1 MKGIEQA
8 NEIIGKIIE
17 GYRIIKFLGSGKFS
31 VVYEA
36 ERQVD
41 SKLVALKIIKI
52 YDIKDKN
59 LVEKCLQEVNL
70 LKRVNHPNII
80 KYLDSFI
87 YQNELY
93 IAVEWADKGDVKRL
107 IKKYKQEGDEIDE
120 RKVIEYTR
128 EIAAGLNHM
137 HEQRVIHRDLKPAN
151 ILITSDGIFK
161 LGDLG
166 LGRIMNTE
174 TIKTFSKVG
183 TPLYMAPEVI
193 NNSNGYDFKCD
204 NWSLGCV
211 IYELITLRS
220 PFQTSE
226 KLSLIELFKKINSGL
241 YPKIDNNKYKVAA
254 KISEAL
260 LKVNPEERMELP
272 QVLKICDEYISQQEE
287 KPRIDPFIIM
297 DDLIEK
303 LRLLNYEINFC
314 QKHNHEIINKYYF
327 ACNIYGF
334 NFDNKENST
343 KETYPLQFAYFFDL
357 CNWLMALI
365 KQNANI
371 NILQEIDIKFKKYDK
386 KKPQDVQIQE
396 LLNDLK
402 NLQIKVLFNSRF
414 KFGYGDG
421 VCLVLTQL
429 CDKYL
434 IKQNFI
440 FKKPK
445 FQDIQ
450 EIEKIKEYPDD
461 IPLEENIGT
470 NIGFKSN
477 TNYNFSGFKSIGGGS
492 KSKFYSGQK
501 FKHFASIGPINDEN
515 STNYSAQGEEDNI
528 NKNQNLNSEQAILY
542 SNIPEE
548 DWQKEFNKVSNMLEI
563 AEVSDEYM
571 ASFSESSSNNKD
583 SNKNEGNYPTVKYI
597 KNMNKLFDNKLLEE
611 ADIIENYSKNIEK
624 ELNYIS
630 NKENKISINNSGL
643 KDELNKLKITKQANI
658 HYQEEFDTISK
669 DIKKMQKEKNK
680 IEYELD
686 TIQKEEKKL
695 LNVDNKNNLQKLKKA
710 IENLCNDNNKKDEEI
725 ALINTVLM
733 NKYSNIIYDNVINSN
748 NSGIN
753 NINIFNEKN
762 FEDKIAENINNN
774 EDVFGDDEII

>member
-8 NEIIGKIIE
+8 NDIIGKIIE
-17 GYRIIKFLGSGKFS
+17 GYKIIKFLGSGKFS

-36 ERQVD
+36 ERQLD

-137 HEQRVIHRDLKPAN
+137 HEQRIIHRDLKPAN

-272 QVLKICDEYISQQEE
+272 QVLKICDEYISKQEE

-303 LRLLNYEINFC
+303 LRLINYEINFC

-343 KETYPLQFAYFFDL
+343 KETYPVQFAYFYDL
-357 CNWLMALI
+357 SNWLMALI

-386 KKPQDVQIQE
+386 KKQQEVQIQE

-402 NLQIKVLFNSRF
+402 NLQIKVLYNSRF

-477 TNYNFSGFKSIGGGS
+477 TNYNFSGYKSIGGGS
-492 KSKFYSGQK
+492 KSKFFSGQK
-501 FKHFASIGPINDEN
+501 FKHFASIGPVNDEN
-515 STNYSAQGEEDNI
+515 STNYSAQAEEE
-528 NKNQNLNSEQAILY
+528 NKQNNVNSENAILY

-597 KNMNKLFDNKLLEE
+597 KNMNKLLDDKIL
-611 ADIIENYSKNIEK
+611 DDVDVIDNYSKNIEK

-630 NKENKISINNSGL
+630 NKENKISITNTGL
-643 KDELNKLKITKQANI
+643 KEELNKLKITKQANI
-658 HYQEEFDTISK
+658 HYQEEYDMINE
-669 DIKKMQKEKNK
+669 DIKKMEKEKNK
-680 IEYELD
+680 IEFELD
-686 TIQKEEKKL
+686 KIKKEEKKF
-695 LNVDNKNNLQKLKKA
+695 LNLDDKNNLQKIKKA
-710 IENLCNDNNKKDEEI
+710 VENLYNDNNKLDEEI
-725 ALINTVLM
+725 SLVNTVLM
-733 NKYSNIIYDNVINSN
+733 NKYSNFLYDNVINSD
-748 NSGIN
+748 NSGV
-753 NINIFNEKN
+753 NIFNDKN
-762 FEDKIAENINNN
+762 FETKIAENINKE
-774 EDVFGDDEII
+774 EDVFGEDEII

>member
-1 MKGIEQA
+1 MKGMEQA
-8 NEIIGKIIE
+8 NDIIGKIIE

-36 ERQVD
+36 ERQLD

-87 YQNELY
+87 FQNELY

-254 KISEAL
+254 KISESL
-260 LKVNPEERMELP
+260 LKVNPEERMELD
-272 QVLKICDEYISQQEE
+272 QVLKICDEYISKQEE

-314 QKHNHEIINKYYF
+314 QKHNHDIINKYYF
-327 ACNIYGF
+327 ACNMYGF
-334 NFDNKENST
+334 NFENKENTT
-343 KETYPLQFAYFFDL
+343 KETYPVQFAYFFDL

-386 KKPQDVQIQE
+386 KKQQEIQMQE

-414 KFGYGDG
+414 KYGYGDG

-477 TNYNFSGFKSIGGGS
+477 TNYNFSGYKSIGGGS

-515 STNYSAQGEEDNI
+515 STNYSAQGEEDTNNKNTNI
-528 NKNQNLNSEQAILY
+528 NNENAILY

-563 AEVSDEYM
+563 AEVSDEYFG
-571 ASFSESSSNNKD
+571 SFSESSSNNKD
-583 SNKNEGNYPTVKYI
+583 NNKNEGNYPTVKYI
-597 KNMNKLFDNKLLEE
+597 KNMNKLFDEKLLDD
-611 ADIIENYSKNIEK
+611 ADIIDNYSKNIEN

-630 NKENKISINNSGL
+630 TKENKLGNNNAGL

-658 HYQEEFDTISK
+658 HYQEEYDTICE
-669 DIKKMQKEKNK
+669 DIKKMEKEKNK

-686 TIQKEEKKL
+686 KIKKQEKKIL
-695 LNVDNKNNLQKLKKA
+695 TVDDQNNLQKIKKA
-710 IENLCNDNNKKDEEI
+710 IENIYHDGNKIEEEI
-725 ALINTVLM
+725 ALINTVLI
-733 NKYSNIIYDNVINSN
+733 NKYSNILNDNLINENSN
-748 NSGIN
+748 GG
-753 NINIFNEKN
+753 NIFNGKN
-762 FEDKIAENINNN
+762 LDMDKIVENINN
-774 EDVFGDDEII
+774 EGDVFDEDEII

>member
-1 MKGIEQA
+1 MEHD
-8 NEIIGKIIE
+8 NEIIGKIVE
-17 GYRIIKFLGSGKFS
+17 GFKIIKFLGKGKFS
-31 VVYEA
+31 VVYQA
-36 ERQVD
+36 ERQAD

-52 YDIKDKN
+52 YDIKDKS

-87 YQNELY
+87 FQNELY

-107 IKKYKQEGDEIDE
+107 IRKYKQEGDEIDE
-120 RKVIEYTR
+120 SRVIEYTR

-193 NNSNGYDFKCD
+193 NGSEGYDFKVD

-241 YPKIDNNKYKVAA
+241 YPKIDNNKYRTAA

-260 LKVNPEERMELP
+260 LKVDPRERMELP
-272 QVLKICDEYISQQEE
+272 QVIKICDEYISKQEE
-287 KPRIDPFIIM
+287 KPKIDPFIIM
-297 DDLIEK
+297 DDMVEK

-314 QKHNHEIINKYYF
+314 QKHNHDIINKYYF
-327 ACNIYGF
+327 AFNMYGF
-334 NFDNKENST
+334 NFDNKDNAT
-343 KETYPLQFAYFFDL
+343 KESYPVQFAYFYDL
-357 CNWLMALI
+357 ANWLMALI

-371 NILQEIDIKFKKYDK
+371 NILQEIDVKFKKYDK
-386 KKPQDVQIQE
+386 KKPQDAQIQE

-402 NLQIKVLFNSRF
+402 NLQVKVLLNSRF

-445 FQDIQ
+445 FKDVQ
-450 EIEKIKEYPDD
+450 EIEKIKEYPED
-461 IPLEENIGT
+461 IPLEDNIGT

-477 TNYNFSGFKSIGGGS
+477 TNYNFNGFKSIGGGS
-492 KSKFYSGQK
+492 KTKFYSGQK
-501 FKHFASIGPINDEN
+501 FKHFTSIGPMGDET
-515 STNYSAQGEEDNI
+515 STNFTGQQEEEN
-528 NKNQNLNSEQAILY
+528 NKNNTNNENGILY
-542 SNIPEE
+542 SNVTEE
-548 DWQKEFNKVSNMLEI
+548 DWQNEFNKVSNMLKIE
-563 AEVSDEYM
+563 EVPEENL
-571 ASFSESSSNNKD
+571 ASFSDNND
-583 SNKNEGNYPTVKYI
+583 QGRTEGNYPAVKQI
-597 KNMNKLFDNKLLEE
+597 NNVSKLFSDKYVNDAEYLDVYNKQI
-611 ADIIENYSKNIEK
+611 DK
-624 ELNYIS
+624 ELQNINNKESKISVS
-630 NKENKISINNSGL
+630 NKGL
-643 KDELNKLKITKQANI
+643 KEELNKLKITKQANQ
-658 HYQEEFDTISK
+658 HYQDEYDTINE
-669 DIKKMQKEKNK
+669 DIKKMEN
-680 IEYELD
+680 
-686 TIQKEEKKL
+686 EKKQVEL
-695 LNVDNKNNLQKLKKA
+695 KLSKLKKDEKKMMSYDDGKTVQKIRKA
-710 IENLCNDNNKKDEEI
+710 IETIYADNNKLDEEI
-725 ALINTVLM
+725 SLMNTVIM
-733 NKYSNIIYDNVINSN
+733 NKYSNIMYDNYMNSDN
-748 NSGIN
+748 NGN
-753 NINIFNEKN
+753 NFVFNGRNDIFNN
-762 FEDKIAENINNN
+762 VPENIKSN
-774 EDVFGDDEII
+774 EDVFGEDEII

>member
-8 NEIIGKIIE
+8 NDIIGKIIE
-17 GYRIIKFLGSGKFS
+17 GYKIIKFLGSGKFS

-36 ERQVD
+36 ERQLD

-137 HEQRVIHRDLKPAN
+137 HEQRIIHRDLKPAN

-272 QVLKICDEYISQQEE
+272 QVLKICDEYISKQEE

-303 LRLLNYEINFC
+303 LRLINYEINFC

-343 KETYPLQFAYFFDL
+343 KETYPVQFAYFYDL
-357 CNWLMALI
+357 SNWLMALI

-386 KKPQDVQIQE
+386 KKQQEVQIQE

-402 NLQIKVLFNSRF
+402 NLQIKVLYNSRF

-477 TNYNFSGFKSIGGGS
+477 TNYNFSGYKSIGGGS
-492 KSKFYSGQK
+492 KSKFFSGQK
-501 FKHFASIGPINDEN
+501 FKHFASIGPVNDEN
-515 STNYSAQGEEDNI
+515 STNYSAQAEEE
-528 NKNQNLNSEQAILY
+528 NKQNNVNSENAILY

-597 KNMNKLFDNKLLEE
+597 KNMNKLLDDKLL
-611 ADIIENYSKNIEK
+611 DDVDVIDNYSKNIEK

-630 NKENKISINNSGL
+630 NKENKISITNTGL
-643 KDELNKLKITKQANI
+643 KEELNKLKITKQANI
-658 HYQEEFDTISK
+658 HYQEEYNMINE
-669 DIKKMQKEKNK
+669 DIKKIEKEKNK
-680 IEYELD
+680 IEFELD
-686 TIQKEEKKL
+686 KIKKEEKKF
-695 LNVDNKNNLQKLKKA
+695 LNLDDKNNLQKIKKA
-710 IENLCNDNNKKDEEI
+710 IENLYNDNNKLDEEI
-725 ALINTVLM
+725 SLVNTVLM
-733 NKYSNIIYDNVINSN
+733 NKYSNFLYDNVN
-748 NSGIN
+748 NSDNSGV
-753 NINIFNEKN
+753 NIFNDKN
-762 FEDKIAENINNN
+762 FETKIAENINKE
-774 EDVFGDDEII
+774 EDVFGADEII

>member
-1 MKGIEQA
+1 MKGMEQA
-8 NEIIGKIIE
+8 NDIIGKIIE

-36 ERQVD
+36 ERQLD

-87 YQNELY
+87 FQNELY

-254 KISEAL
+254 KISESL
-260 LKVNPEERMELP
+260 LKVNPEERMELD
-272 QVLKICDEYISQQEE
+272 QVLKICDEYISKQEE

-314 QKHNHEIINKYYF
+314 QKHNHDIINKYYF
-327 ACNIYGF
+327 ACNMYGF
-334 NFDNKENST
+334 NFENKENTT
-343 KETYPLQFAYFFDL
+343 KETYPVQFAYFFDL

-386 KKPQDVQIQE
+386 KKQQEIQMQE

-414 KFGYGDG
+414 KYGYGDG

-477 TNYNFSGFKSIGGGS
+477 TNYNFSGYKSIGGGS

-515 STNYSAQGEEDNI
+515 STNYSAQGEEDTNNKNTNI
-528 NKNQNLNSEQAILY
+528 NNENAILY

-563 AEVSDEYM
+563 AEVSDEYFG
-571 ASFSESSSNNKD
+571 SFSESSSNNKD
-583 SNKNEGNYPTVKYI
+583 NNKNEGNYPTVKYI
-597 KNMNKLFDNKLLEE
+597 KNMNKLFDEKLLDD
-611 ADIIENYSKNIEK
+611 ADIIDNYSKNIEN

-630 NKENKISINNSGL
+630 NKENKLGNNNAGL

-658 HYQEEFDTISK
+658 HYQEEYDTICE
-669 DIKKMQKEKNK
+669 DIKKMEKEKNK

-686 TIQKEEKKL
+686 KIKKQEKKIL
-695 LNVDNKNNLQKLKKA
+695 TVDDQNNLQKIKKA
-710 IENLCNDNNKKDEEI
+710 IENIYHDGNKIEEEI
-725 ALINTVLM
+725 ALINTVLI
-733 NKYSNIIYDNVINSN
+733 NKYSNILNDNLINENSN
-748 NSGIN
+748 GG
-753 NINIFNEKN
+753 NIFNGKN
-762 FEDKIAENINNN
+762 LDMDKIVENINN
-774 EDVFGDDEII
+774 EGDVFDGDEIV

>member
-1 MKGIEQA
+1 MKGMEQA
-8 NEIIGKIIE
+8 NDIIGKIIE

-36 ERQVD
+36 ERQLD

-87 YQNELY
+87 FQNELY

-254 KISEAL
+254 KISESL
-260 LKVNPEERMELP
+260 LKVNPEERMELD
-272 QVLKICDEYISQQEE
+272 QVLKICDEYISKQEE

-314 QKHNHEIINKYYF
+314 QKHNHDIINKYYF
-327 ACNIYGF
+327 ACNMYGF
-334 NFDNKENST
+334 NFENKENTT
-343 KETYPLQFAYFFDL
+343 KETYPVQFAYFFDL

-386 KKPQDVQIQE
+386 KKQQEIQMQE

-414 KFGYGDG
+414 KYGYGDG

-477 TNYNFSGFKSIGGGS
+477 TNYNFSGYKSIGGGS

-515 STNYSAQGEEDNI
+515 STNYSAQGEEDTNNKNTNI
-528 NKNQNLNSEQAILY
+528 NNENAILY

-563 AEVSDEYM
+563 AEVSDEYFG
-571 ASFSESSSNNKD
+571 SFSESSSNNKD
-583 SNKNEGNYPTVKYI
+583 NNKNEGNYPTVKYI
-597 KNMNKLFDNKLLEE
+597 KNMNKLFDEKLLDD
-611 ADIIENYSKNIEK
+611 ADIIDNYSKNIEN

-630 NKENKISINNSGL
+630 NKENKLGNNNAGL

-658 HYQEEFDTISK
+658 HYQEEYDTICE
-669 DIKKMQKEKNK
+669 DIKKMEKEKNK
-680 IEYELD
+680 IELELD
-686 TIQKEEKKL
+686 KIKKQEKKIL
-695 LNVDNKNNLQKLKKA
+695 TVDDQNNLQKIKKA
-710 IENLCNDNNKKDEEI
+710 IENIYHDGNKIEEEI
-725 ALINTVLM
+725 ALINTVLI
-733 NKYSNIIYDNVINSN
+733 NKYSNILNNNLINENSN
-748 NSGIN
+748 GG
-753 NINIFNEKN
+753 NIFNGKN
-762 FEDKIAENINNN
+762 IDMDKIVENINN
-774 EDVFGDDEII
+774 EGDVFDEDEII

>member
-8 NEIIGKIIE
+8 NDIIGKIIE
-17 GYRIIKFLGSGKFS
+17 GYKIIKFLGSGKFS

-36 ERQVD
+36 ERQLD

-137 HEQRVIHRDLKPAN
+137 HEQRIIHRDLKPAN

-272 QVLKICDEYISQQEE
+272 QVLKICDEYISKQEE

-303 LRLLNYEINFC
+303 LRLINYEINFC

-343 KETYPLQFAYFFDL
+343 KETYPVQFAYFYDL
-357 CNWLMALI
+357 SNWLMALI

-386 KKPQDVQIQE
+386 KKQQEVQIQE

-402 NLQIKVLFNSRF
+402 NLQIKVLYNSRF

-477 TNYNFSGFKSIGGGS
+477 TNYNFSGYKSIGGGS
-492 KSKFYSGQK
+492 KSKFFSGQK
-501 FKHFASIGPINDEN
+501 FKHFASIGPVNDEN
-515 STNYSAQGEEDNI
+515 STNYSAQAEEE
-528 NKNQNLNSEQAILY
+528 NKQNNVNSENAILY

-597 KNMNKLFDNKLLEE
+597 KNMNKLLDDKIL
-611 ADIIENYSKNIEK
+611 DDVDVIDNYSKNIEK

-630 NKENKISINNSGL
+630 NKENKISITNTGL
-643 KDELNKLKITKQANI
+643 KEELNKLKITKQANI
-658 HYQEEFDTISK
+658 HYQEEYDIINE
-669 DIKKMQKEKNK
+669 DIKKMEKEKNK
-680 IEYELD
+680 IEFELD
-686 TIQKEEKKL
+686 KIKKEEKKF
-695 LNVDNKNNLQKLKKA
+695 LNLDDKNNLQKIKKA
-710 IENLCNDNNKKDEEI
+710 VENLYNDNNKLDEEI
-725 ALINTVLM
+725 SLVNTVLM
-733 NKYSNIIYDNVINSN
+733 NKYSNFLYDNVN
-748 NSGIN
+748 NSDNSGV
-753 NINIFNEKN
+753 NIFNDKN
-762 FEDKIAENINNN
+762 FETKIAENINKE
-774 EDVFGDDEII
+774 EDVFGADEII

>member
-1 MKGIEQA
+1 MKNMEQT

-17 GYRIIKFLGSGKFS
+17 GFRIIKFLGSGKFS
-31 VVYEA
+31 VVYQA
-36 ERQVD
+36 ERQSD

-87 YQNELY
+87 FQNELY

-241 YPKIDNNKYKVAA
+241 YPKIDNTKYQTAS

-260 LKVNPEERMELP
+260 LKVNPEERMDLP
-272 QVLKICDEYISQQEE
+272 QVLKICDEYISKQEE

-297 DDLIEK
+297 DDMIEK

-327 ACNIYGF
+327 ACNMYGY
-334 NFDNKENST
+334 NFDNKDNPS
-343 KETYPLQFAYFFDL
+343 KETYPVQFAYFYDL

-386 KKPQDVQIQE
+386 KKPQDAQIQE

-402 NLQIKVLFNSRF
+402 NLQVKVLINSRF
-414 KFGYGDG
+414 KYGYGDG

-445 FQDIQ
+445 FKDIQ
-450 EIEKIKEYPDD
+450 DIEKIKDNPED
-461 IPLEENIGT
+461 ILLEENIGT

-492 KSKFYSGQK
+492 KTKFYSGQK
-501 FKHFASIGPINDEN
+501 FKHFTSIGPLNDET
-515 STNYSAQGEEDNI
+515 STNYSGQAEEENTKNNTI
-528 NKNQNLNSEQAILY
+528 NDQAILY
-542 SNIPEE
+542 SNIPED

-563 AEVSDEYM
+563 AEVSDEDFG
-571 ASFSESSSNNKD
+571 SFSESSSNNKEQ
-583 SNKNEGNYPTVKYI
+583 NKNEGNYTTVKHI
-597 KNMNKLFDNKLLEE
+597 KNISKLFNNKYVNDAQILELYNE
-611 ADIIENYSKNIEK
+611 DIEK
-624 ELNYIS
+624 ELQKIN
-630 NKENKISINNSGL
+630 NKESKLCSNNKEL
-643 KDELNKLKITKQANI
+643 KEELNKLKITQKANKQ
-658 HYQEEFDTISK
+658 YKEEFDTITQNL
-669 DIKKMQKEKNK
+669 KKKEK
-680 IEYELD
+680 
-686 TIQKEEKKL
+686 EKKTIES
-695 LNVDNKNNLQKLKKA
+695 KLQKLKKDEKKIMSFDDKANLQKMRKA
-710 IENLCNDNNKKDEEI
+710 IENIYEDSNKIEEEI
-725 ALINTVLM
+725 SLLNTVII
-733 NKYSNIIYDNVINSN
+733 NKYSNIMYNNFISN
-748 NSGIN
+748 NNEN
-753 NINIFNEKN
+753 NYLFNEKN
-762 FEDKIAENINNN
+762 IDKNGVIEKINEN
-774 EDVFGDDEII
+774 EDVFGEDEII

>member
-1 MKGIEQA
+1 
-8 NEIIGKIIE
+8 
-17 GYRIIKFLGSGKFS
+17 
-31 VVYEA
+31 
-36 ERQVD
+36 
-41 SKLVALKIIKI
+41 
-52 YDIKDKN
+52 
-59 LVEKCLQEVNL
+59 
-70 LKRVNHPNII
+70 
-80 KYLDSFI
+80 
-87 YQNELY
+87 
-93 IAVEWADKGDVKRL
+93 
-107 IKKYKQEGDEIDE
+107 
-120 RKVIEYTR
+120 
-128 EIAAGLNHM
+128 
-137 HEQRVIHRDLKPAN
+137 
-151 ILITSDGIFK
+151 
-161 LGDLG
+161 
-166 LGRIMNTE
+166 
-174 TIKTFSKVG
+174 
-183 TPLYMAPEVI
+183 
-193 NNSNGYDFKCD
+193 
-204 NWSLGCV
+204 
-211 IYELITLRS
+211 
-220 PFQTSE
+220 
-226 KLSLIELFKKINSGL
+226 LIELFKKINSGL

-254 KISEAL
+254 KISESL
-260 LKVNPEERMELP
+260 LKVNPEERMELD
-272 QVLKICDEYISQQEE
+272 QVLKICDEYISKQEE

-314 QKHNHEIINKYYF
+314 QKHNHDIINKYYF
-327 ACNIYGF
+327 ACNMYGF
-334 NFDNKENST
+334 NFENKENTT
-343 KETYPLQFAYFFDL
+343 KETYPVQFAYFFDL

-386 KKPQDVQIQE
+386 KKQQEIQMQE

-414 KFGYGDG
+414 KYGYGDG

-477 TNYNFSGFKSIGGGS
+477 TNYNFSGYKSIGGGS

-515 STNYSAQGEEDNI
+515 STNYSAQGEEDTNNKNTNI
-528 NKNQNLNSEQAILY
+528 NNENAILY

-563 AEVSDEYM
+563 AEVSDEYFG
-571 ASFSESSSNNKD
+571 SFSESSSNNKD
-583 SNKNEGNYPTVKYI
+583 NNKNEGNYPTVKYI
-597 KNMNKLFDNKLLEE
+597 KNMNKLFDEKLLDD
-611 ADIIENYSKNIEK
+611 ADIIDNYSKNIEN

-630 NKENKISINNSGL
+630 NKENKLGNNNAGL

-658 HYQEEFDTISK
+658 HYQEEYDTICE
-669 DIKKMQKEKNK
+669 DIKKMEKEKNK

-686 TIQKEEKKL
+686 KIKKQEKKIL
-695 LNVDNKNNLQKLKKA
+695 TVDDQNNLQKIKKA
-710 IENLCNDNNKKDEEI
+710 IENIYHDGNKIEEEI
-725 ALINTVLM
+725 ALINTVLI
-733 NKYSNIIYDNVINSN
+733 NKYSNILNDNLINEN
-748 NSGIN
+748 NNGG
-753 NINIFNEKN
+753 NIFNGKN
-762 FEDKIAENINNN
+762 LDMDKIVENINN
-774 EDVFGDDEII
+774 EGDVFDGDEIV

>member
-1 MKGIEQA
+1 MEQS
-8 NEIIGKIIE
+8 NEIVGKIVE
-17 GYRIIKFLGSGKFS
+17 GYRIIKFLGRGKFS
-31 VVYEA
+31 IVYQA
-36 ERQVD
+36 ERQAD

-59 LVEKCLQEVNL
+59 LVEKCLKEVDL

-87 YQNELY
+87 FQNELY

-120 RKVIEYTR
+120 RKVIEYTK
-128 EIAAGLNHM
+128 EIAGGLNHM

-151 ILITSDGIFK
+151 ILINSDGVFK

-193 NNSNGYDFKCD
+193 NNNGYDFKCD

-226 KLSLIELFKKINSGL
+226 KLSLIELFKKINTGL
-241 YPKIDNNKYKVAA
+241 YPKIDNSKYSTAA

-260 LKVNPEERMELP
+260 LKVNPDERMDLP
-272 QVLKICDEYISQQEE
+272 QVLKICDEYISKQEE

-297 DDLIEK
+297 DDIIEK

-314 QKHNHEIINKYYF
+314 QKNNHEVIHKFYF
-327 ACNIYGF
+327 ACNMYGYT
-334 NFDNKENST
+334 FDNNENHTKEN
-343 KETYPLQFAYFFDL
+343 YPVQFAYFYDL

-365 KQNANI
+365 RQNANI

-386 KKPQDVQIQE
+386 KKTQDAQIQD
-396 LLNDLK
+396 LINDLK
-402 NLQIKVLFNSRF
+402 SLDIKVLLNSRF
-414 KFGYGDG
+414 KFGFGDG

-445 FQDIQ
+445 FKDIHDV
-450 EIEKIKEYPDD
+450 EKIKEYPED
-461 IPLEENIGT
+461 IVLEENIGT

-477 TNYNFSGFKSIGGGS
+477 TNYNFSGFRNIGGGS
-492 KSKFYSGQK
+492 KTKFYSGQK
-501 FKHFASIGPINDEN
+501 FKHFASIGPVNDDTSTSAYSGQGEDEN
-515 STNYSAQGEEDNI
+515 NNNKNVLPTSILYGNI
-528 NKNQNLNSEQAILY
+528 NERDW
-542 SNIPEE
+542 EE
-548 DWQKEFNKVSNMLEI
+548 EFKKVSPMLEI
-563 AEVSDEYM
+563 PEVDDE
-571 ASFSESSSNNKD
+571 FFDSESSSNNREQ
-583 SNKNEGNYPTVKYI
+583 KNEKYPIIRQI
-597 KNMNKLFDNKLLEE
+597 KNVAKLCSLENNGY
-611 ADIIENYSKNIEK
+611 IFQCLENYNNNIDSELQKIRKFEDQLCTKNK
-624 ELNYIS
+624 DLNEEI
-630 NKENKISINNSGL
+630 
-643 KDELNKLKITKQANI
+643 NKLKLTQKANQ
-658 HYQEEFDTISK
+658 HYQEEYNSISEN
-669 DIKKMQKEKNK
+669 IKKMEKEKK
-680 IEYELD
+680 SIEIKL
-686 TIQKEEKKL
+686 QKLNKEEKNIVTDDDK
-695 LNVDNKNNLQKLKKA
+695 NKAKETKKA
-710 IENLCNDNNKKDEEI
+710 IGEIYEETNKLEEEVSLLNT
-725 ALINTVLM
+725 ALANRFSSM
-733 NKYSNIIYDNVINSN
+733 GNCEGSN
-748 NSGIN
+748 NNFAFNTGIN
-753 NINIFNEKN
+753 ESLSNG
-762 FEDKIAENINNN
+762 NNN
-774 EDVFGDDEII
+774 EDVFSQDEII

>member
-1 MKGIEQA
+1 MKGMEQT

-36 ERQVD
+36 ERQID

-107 IKKYKQEGDEIDE
+107 IKKYKQEGDEIEE

-137 HEQRVIHRDLKPAN
+137 HEQRIIHRDLKPAN

-220 PFQTSE
+220 PFQTTE

-241 YPKIDNNKYKVAA
+241 YPKIDNNKYKEAA

-260 LKVNPEERMELP
+260 LKVNPEERMELT
-272 QVLKICDEYISQQEE
+272 QVLKICDEYISKREE

-303 LRLLNYEINFC
+303 LRLLNYEISFC
-314 QKHNHEIINKYYF
+314 QKHNHDIINKYYF

-334 NFDNKENST
+334 NFDNKENSK
-343 KETYPLQFAYFFDL
+343 KESYPIQFAYFYDL

-371 NILQEIDIKFKKYDK
+371 NILPEIDVKFKKYDK
-386 KKPQDVQIQE
+386 KKPQDIQLQE

-402 NLQIKVLFNSRF
+402 NLQIKILYNSRF
-414 KFGYGDG
+414 KYGYGDG

-461 IPLEENIGT
+461 IPLEENINT

-477 TNYNFSGFKSIGGGS
+477 TNYNFSGYKSIGGGS

-501 FKHFASIGPINDEN
+501 FKHFASIGPMNEEI
-515 STNYSAQGEEDNI
+515 STNYSAQGDDEN
-528 NKNQNLNSEQAILY
+528 NKNNNEQAILY

-563 AEVSDEYM
+563 AEVSDEYF

-583 SNKNEGNYPTVKYI
+583 NNIVNNNKIEGNYPSVKYI
-597 KNMNKLFDNKLLEE
+597 KNMSKLFEDKLMDDAEVL
-611 ADIIENYSKNIEK
+611 DNYSKNIEK
-624 ELNYIS
+624 DLEYIK
-630 NKENKISINNSGL
+630 NKESKISSNNGEL
-643 KDELNKLKITKQANI
+643 KEELNKLKITKQANA
-658 HYQEEFDTISK
+658 HYQEEYDIIK
-669 DIKKMQKEKNK
+669 DDIKKMEKEKDK
-680 IEYELD
+680 IEYEID
-686 TIQKEEKKL
+686 KIKKEEKKI
-695 LNVDNKNNLQKLKKA
+695 LNVDNKNNLAKIKKA
-710 IENLCNDNNKKDEEI
+710 IETLCDDNNKIDEEI
-725 ALINTVLM
+725 SLINTVII
-733 NKYSNIIYDNVINSN
+733 NKYSNLLDDNIINFN
-748 NSGIN
+748 NN
-753 NINIFNEKN
+753 NIFNEKN
-762 FEDKIAENINNN
+762 IIENKIKENINQD
-774 EDVFGDDEII
+774 EDVFEDDEII

>member
-8 NEIIGKIIE
+8 NDIIGKIIE
-17 GYRIIKFLGSGKFS
+17 GYKIIKFLGSGKFS

-36 ERQVD
+36 ERQLD

-137 HEQRVIHRDLKPAN
+137 HEQRIIHRDLKPAN

-272 QVLKICDEYISQQEE
+272 QVLKICDEYISKQEE

-303 LRLLNYEINFC
+303 LRLINYEINFC

-343 KETYPLQFAYFFDL
+343 KETYPVQFAYFYDL
-357 CNWLMALI
+357 SNWLMALI

-386 KKPQDVQIQE
+386 KKQQEIQIQE

-402 NLQIKVLFNSRF
+402 NLQIKVLYNSRF

-477 TNYNFSGFKSIGGGS
+477 TNYNFSGYKSIGGGS
-492 KSKFYSGQK
+492 KSKFFSGQK

-515 STNYSAQGEEDNI
+515 STNYSAQAEEE
-528 NKNQNLNSEQAILY
+528 NKQNNVNSENAILY

-597 KNMNKLFDNKLLEE
+597 KNMNKLLDDKLL
-611 ADIIENYSKNIEK
+611 DDVDVIDNYSKNIEK

-630 NKENKISINNSGL
+630 NKENKISITNTGL
-643 KDELNKLKITKQANI
+643 KEELNKLKITKQANI
-658 HYQEEFDTISK
+658 HYQEEYDIINE
-669 DIKKMQKEKNK
+669 DIKKMEKEKNK
-680 IEYELD
+680 IEFELD
-686 TIQKEEKKL
+686 KIKKEEKKF
-695 LNVDNKNNLQKLKKA
+695 LNLDDKNTLQKIKKA
-710 IENLCNDNNKKDEEI
+710 VENLYNDNNKLDEEI
-725 ALINTVLM
+725 SLVNTVLM
-733 NKYSNIIYDNVINSN
+733 NKYSNFLYDNVN
-748 NSGIN
+748 NSDNSGV
-753 NINIFNEKN
+753 NIFNDKN
-762 FEDKIAENINNN
+762 FETKIAENINKE
-774 EDVFGDDEII
+774 EDVFGADEII

>member
-8 NEIIGKIIE
+8 NDIIGKIIE
-17 GYRIIKFLGSGKFS
+17 GYKIIKFLGSGKFS

-36 ERQVD
+36 ERQLD

-137 HEQRVIHRDLKPAN
+137 HEQRIIHRDLKPAN

-272 QVLKICDEYISQQEE
+272 QVLKICDEYISKQEE

-303 LRLLNYEINFC
+303 LRLINYEINFC

-343 KETYPLQFAYFFDL
+343 KETYPVQFAYFYDL
-357 CNWLMALI
+357 SNWLMALI

-386 KKPQDVQIQE
+386 KKQQEVQIQE

-402 NLQIKVLFNSRF
+402 NLQIKVLYNSRF

-477 TNYNFSGFKSIGGGS
+477 TNYNFSGYKSIGGGS
-492 KSKFYSGQK
+492 KSKFFSGQK
-501 FKHFASIGPINDEN
+501 FKHFASIGPVNDEN
-515 STNYSAQGEEDNI
+515 STNYSAQAEEE
-528 NKNQNLNSEQAILY
+528 NKQNNVNSENAILY

-597 KNMNKLFDNKLLEE
+597 KNMNKLLDDKIL
-611 ADIIENYSKNIEK
+611 DDVDVIDNYSKNIEK

-630 NKENKISINNSGL
+630 NKENKISIINSGL
-643 KDELNKLKITKQANI
+643 KEELNKLKITKQANI
-658 HYQEEFDTISK
+658 HYQEEYDMINE
-669 DIKKMQKEKNK
+669 DIKKMEKEKNK
-680 IEYELD
+680 IEFELD
-686 TIQKEEKKL
+686 KIKKEEKKF
-695 LNVDNKNNLQKLKKA
+695 LNLDDKNNLQKIKKA
-710 IENLCNDNNKKDEEI
+710 VENLYNDNNKLDEEI
-725 ALINTVLM
+725 SLVNTVLM
-733 NKYSNIIYDNVINSN
+733 NKYSNFLYDNVN
-748 NSGIN
+748 NSDNSGV
-753 NINIFNEKN
+753 NIFNDKN
-762 FEDKIAENINNN
+762 FETKIAENINKE
-774 EDVFGDDEII
+774 EDVFGADEII

>member
-1 MKGIEQA
+1 MKGMEQA

-36 ERQVD
+36 ERQLD

-87 YQNELY
+87 FQNELY

-260 LKVNPEERMELP
+260 LKVNPEERMELD
-272 QVLKICDEYISQQEE
+272 QVLKICDEYISKQEE

-327 ACNIYGF
+327 ACNMYGF
-334 NFDNKENST
+334 NFDNKENTS
-343 KETYPLQFAYFFDL
+343 KETYPVQFAYFFDL

-386 KKPQDVQIQE
+386 KKQQEIQMQE

-414 KFGYGDG
+414 KYGYGDG

-477 TNYNFSGFKSIGGGS
+477 TNYNFSGYKSLGGGS
-492 KSKFYSGQK
+492 KTKFYSGQK

-515 STNYSAQGEEDNI
+515 STNYSAQGDEDSNNKNTNI
-528 NKNQNLNSEQAILY
+528 NNENAILY

-563 AEVSDEYM
+563 AEVSDEYFG
-571 ASFSESSSNNKD
+571 SFSESSSNNKD
-583 SNKNEGNYPTVKYI
+583 NNKNEGNYPTVKYI
-597 KNMNKLFDNKLLEE
+597 KNMNKLLDDKLLDDI
-611 ADIIENYSKNIEK
+611 DIIDNYSKNIET

-630 NKENKISINNSGL
+630 NKENKLGVNNTGL

-658 HYQEEFDTISK
+658 HYQEEYDTICE
-669 DIKKMQKEKNK
+669 DIKKMEKEKNK

-686 TIQKEEKKL
+686 KIKKQEKKIL
-695 LNVDNKNNLQKLKKA
+695 TVDDKNNLQKIKKA
-710 IENLCNDNNKKDEEI
+710 IENIYQDNNKIDEEI
-725 ALINTVLM
+725 SLINTVLI
-733 NKYSNIIYDNVINSN
+733 NKYSNILNDNLINEN
-748 NSGIN
+748 NNG
-753 NINIFNEKN
+753 INIFNGKNLDIEKIN
-762 FEDKIAENINNN
+762 ENINN
-774 EDVFGDDEII
+774 EGDVFDDDEII

>member
-1 MKGIEQA
+1 MKGMEQA

-36 ERQVD
+36 ERQLD

-272 QVLKICDEYISQQEE
+272 QVLKICDEYISKQEE

-334 NFDNKENST
+334 NFDNKENNS
-343 KETYPLQFAYFFDL
+343 KETYPVQFAYFFDL

-386 KKPQDVQIQE
+386 KKQQEIQIQE

-414 KFGYGDG
+414 KYGYGDG

-477 TNYNFSGFKSIGGGS
+477 TNYNFSGYKSLGGGS

-501 FKHFASIGPINDEN
+501 FKHFASIGPVNDEN
-515 STNYSAQGEEDNI
+515 STNYSAQGEEDTN
-528 NKNQNLNSEQAILY
+528 NKNTNTNNEQAILY

-563 AEVSDEYM
+563 AEVSDEYFG
-571 ASFSESSSNNKD
+571 SFSESSSNNKD
-583 SNKNEGNYPTVKYI
+583 QNKNEGNYPTVKYI
-597 KNMNKLFDNKLLEE
+597 KNMNKLLDEKFMEE
-611 ADIIENYSKNIEK
+611 KDIIENYSKNIEK

-630 NKENKISINNSGL
+630 NKENKISITNTGL
-643 KDELNKLKITKQANI
+643 KDELNKLKITKQANV
-658 HYQEEFDTISK
+658 HYQEEFDMITD
-669 DIKKMQKEKNK
+669 DIKKMEKEKNK
-680 IEYELD
+680 IENELD
-686 TIQKEEKKL
+686 KIKKEEKKM
-695 LNVDNKNNLQKLKKA
+695 LNVDNKNNLQKIKKA
-710 IENLCNDNNKKDEEI
+710 IENIYHDNNKLDEEI
-725 ALINTVLM
+725 SLINTVLI
-733 NKYSNIIYDNVINSN
+733 NKYSNILNDNLNNSN
-748 NSGIN
+748 NNGG
-753 NINIFNEKN
+753 NIFNGKI
-762 FEDKIAENINNN
+762 FENGKIPENIINDN
-774 EDVFGDDEII
+774 DVFGDDEII

>member
-1 MKGIEQA
+1 MKGMEQA
-8 NEIIGKIIE
+8 NDIIGKIIE

-36 ERQVD
+36 ERQLD

-87 YQNELY
+87 FQNELY

-254 KISEAL
+254 KISESL
-260 LKVNPEERMELP
+260 LKVNPEERMELD
-272 QVLKICDEYISQQEE
+272 QVLKICDEYISKQEE

-314 QKHNHEIINKYYF
+314 QKHNHDIINKYYF
-327 ACNIYGF
+327 ACNMYGF
-334 NFDNKENST
+334 NFENKENTT
-343 KETYPLQFAYFFDL
+343 KETYPVQFAYFFDL

-386 KKPQDVQIQE
+386 KKQQEVQMQE

-414 KFGYGDG
+414 KYGYGDG

-477 TNYNFSGFKSIGGGS
+477 TNYNFSGYKSIGGGS

-515 STNYSAQGEEDNI
+515 STNYSAQGEEDTNNKNTNI
-528 NKNQNLNSEQAILY
+528 NNENAILY

-563 AEVSDEYM
+563 AEVSDEYFG
-571 ASFSESSSNNKD
+571 SFSESSSNNKD
-583 SNKNEGNYPTVKYI
+583 NNKNEGNYPTVKYI
-597 KNMNKLFDNKLLEE
+597 KNMNKLFDEKLLDD
-611 ADIIENYSKNIEK
+611 ADIIDNYSKNIEN

-630 NKENKISINNSGL
+630 NKENKLGNNNAGL

-658 HYQEEFDTISK
+658 HYQEEYDTICE
-669 DIKKMQKEKNK
+669 DIKKMEKEKNK
-680 IEYELD
+680 IEFELD
-686 TIQKEEKKL
+686 KIKKQEKKIL
-695 LNVDNKNNLQKLKKA
+695 TVDDQNNLQKIKKA
-710 IENLCNDNNKKDEEI
+710 IENIYHDGNKIEEEI
-725 ALINTVLM
+725 ALINTVLI
-733 NKYSNIIYDNVINSN
+733 NKYSNILNDNLINENSN
-748 NSGIN
+748 GG
-753 NINIFNEKN
+753 NIFNGKN
-762 FEDKIAENINNN
+762 LDMDKIVENINN
-774 EDVFGDDEII
+774 EGDVFDEDEII

>member
-1 MKGIEQA
+1 MKGIEQT
-8 NEIIGKIIE
+8 NDIIGKIIE
-17 GYRIIKFLGSGKFS
+17 GYKILKFLGSGKFS

-36 ERQVD
+36 ERQLD

-260 LKVNPEERMELP
+260 LKVNPLERMELP
-272 QVLKICDEYISQQEE
+272 QVLKICDEYISKQEE

-334 NFDNKENST
+334 SFDNKENST
-343 KETYPLQFAYFFDL
+343 KETYPVQFAYFYDL
-357 CNWLMALI
+357 SNWLMALI

-386 KKPQDVQIQE
+386 KKQQEVQIQE

-402 NLQIKVLFNSRF
+402 NLQIKVLYNSRF

-477 TNYNFSGFKSIGGGS
+477 TNYNFSGYKSIGGGS
-492 KSKFYSGQK
+492 KSKFFSGQK

-515 STNYSAQGEEDNI
+515 STNYSAQGEEE
-528 NKNQNLNSEQAILY
+528 NKQNTNVNSENAILY

-597 KNMNKLFDNKLLEE
+597 KNMNKLLDDKIL
-611 ADIIENYSKNIEK
+611 DDVDVIDNYSKNIEN

-630 NKENKISINNSGL
+630 NKENKISINNTGL
-643 KDELNKLKITKQANI
+643 KEELNKLKITKQANI
-658 HYQEEFDTISK
+658 HYQEEYDMISE
-669 DIKKMQKEKNK
+669 DIKKMEKEKNK
-680 IEYELD
+680 IEFELD
-686 TIQKEEKKL
+686 KIKKEEKKI
-695 LNVDNKNNLQKLKKA
+695 LNPDDKNNIQKIKKA
-710 IENLCNDNNKKDEEI
+710 VENLYNDNNKLDEEI
-725 ALINTVLM
+725 SLVNTVLM
-733 NKYSNIIYDNVINSN
+733 NKYSNILYDNIINSN
-748 NSGIN
+748 NPGV
-753 NINIFNEKN
+753 NIFNDKN
-762 FEDKIAENINNN
+762 FETKIAENIIKE
-774 EDVFGDDEII
+774 EDVFGEDEII

>member
-1 MKGIEQA
+1 MKGMEQA
-8 NEIIGKIIE
+8 NDIIGKIIE

-36 ERQVD
+36 ERQLD

-87 YQNELY
+87 FQNELY

-254 KISEAL
+254 KISESL
-260 LKVNPEERMELP
+260 LKVNPEERMELD
-272 QVLKICDEYISQQEE
+272 QVLKICDEYISKQEE

-314 QKHNHEIINKYYF
+314 QKHNHDIINKYYF
-327 ACNIYGF
+327 ACNMYGF
-334 NFDNKENST
+334 NFENKENTT
-343 KETYPLQFAYFFDL
+343 KETYPVQFAYFFDL

-386 KKPQDVQIQE
+386 KKQQEIQMQE

-414 KFGYGDG
+414 KYGYGDG

-477 TNYNFSGFKSIGGGS
+477 TNYNFSGYKSIGGGS

-515 STNYSAQGEEDNI
+515 STNYSAQGEEDTNNKNTNI
-528 NKNQNLNSEQAILY
+528 NNENAILY

-563 AEVSDEYM
+563 AEVSDEYFG
-571 ASFSESSSNNKD
+571 SFSESSSNNKD
-583 SNKNEGNYPTVKYI
+583 NNKNEGNYPTVKYI
-597 KNMNKLFDNKLLEE
+597 KNMNKLFDEKLLDD
-611 ADIIENYSKNIEK
+611 ADIIDNYSKNIEN

-630 NKENKISINNSGL
+630 NKENKLGNNNVGL

-658 HYQEEFDTISK
+658 HYQEEYDTICE
-669 DIKKMQKEKNK
+669 DIKKMEKEKNK

-686 TIQKEEKKL
+686 KIKKQEKKML
-695 LNVDNKNNLQKLKKA
+695 TVDDQNNLQKIKKA
-710 IENLCNDNNKKDEEI
+710 IENIYHDGNKIEEEI
-725 ALINTVLM
+725 ALINTVLI
-733 NKYSNIIYDNVINSN
+733 NKYSNILNDNLINEN
-748 NSGIN
+748 NNGG
-753 NINIFNEKN
+753 NIFNGKN
-762 FEDKIAENINNN
+762 LDMDKIVENINN
-774 EDVFGDDEII
+774 EGDVFDGDEIV

>member
-1 MKGIEQA
+1 MKGMEQA
-8 NEIIGKIIE
+8 NDIIGKIIE

-36 ERQVD
+36 ERQLD

-87 YQNELY
+87 FQNELY

-254 KISEAL
+254 KISESL
-260 LKVNPEERMELP
+260 LKVNPEERMELD
-272 QVLKICDEYISQQEE
+272 QVLKICDEYISKQEE

-314 QKHNHEIINKYYF
+314 QKHNHDIINKYYF
-327 ACNIYGF
+327 ACNMYGF
-334 NFDNKENST
+334 NFENKENTT
-343 KETYPLQFAYFFDL
+343 KETYPVQFAYFFDL

-386 KKPQDVQIQE
+386 KKQQEIQMQE

-414 KFGYGDG
+414 KYGYGDG

-477 TNYNFSGFKSIGGGS
+477 TNYNFSGYKSIGGGS

-515 STNYSAQGEEDNI
+515 STNYSAQGEEDTNNKNTNI
-528 NKNQNLNSEQAILY
+528 NNENAILY

-563 AEVSDEYM
+563 AEVSDEYFG
-571 ASFSESSSNNKD
+571 SFSESSSNNKD
-583 SNKNEGNYPTVKYI
+583 NNKNEGNYPTVKYI
-597 KNMNKLFDNKLLEE
+597 KNMNKLFDEKLLDD
-611 ADIIENYSKNIEK
+611 ADIIDNYSKNIEN

-630 NKENKISINNSGL
+630 NKENKLGNNNAGL

-658 HYQEEFDTISK
+658 HYQEEYDTICE
-669 DIKKMQKEKNK
+669 DIKKMEKEKNK

-686 TIQKEEKKL
+686 KIKKQEKKIL
-695 LNVDNKNNLQKLKKA
+695 TVDDQYNLQKINKA
-710 IENLCNDNNKKDEEI
+710 IENIYHDGNKIEEEI
-725 ALINTVLM
+725 ALINTVLI
-733 NKYSNIIYDNVINSN
+733 NKYSNILNDNLINENSN
-748 NSGIN
+748 GG
-753 NINIFNEKN
+753 NIFNGKN
-762 FEDKIAENINNN
+762 LDMDKIVENINN
-774 EDVFGDDEII
+774 EGDVFDEDEII

>member
-1 MKGIEQA
+1 MKGMEQA

-36 ERQVD
+36 KRQLD

-87 YQNELY
+87 FQNELY

-260 LKVNPEERMELP
+260 LKVNPEERMELD
-272 QVLKICDEYISQQEE
+272 QVLKICDEYISKQEE

-327 ACNIYGF
+327 ACNMYGF
-334 NFDNKENST
+334 NFDNKENTS
-343 KETYPLQFAYFFDL
+343 KETYPVQFAYFFDL

-386 KKPQDVQIQE
+386 KKQQEIQMQE

-414 KFGYGDG
+414 KYGYGDG

-477 TNYNFSGFKSIGGGS
+477 TNYNFSGYKSLGGGS
-492 KSKFYSGQK
+492 KTKFYSGQK

-515 STNYSAQGEEDNI
+515 STNYSAQGDEDSNNKNTNI
-528 NKNQNLNSEQAILY
+528 NNENAILY

-563 AEVSDEYM
+563 AEVSDEYFG
-571 ASFSESSSNNKD
+571 SFSESSSNNKD
-583 SNKNEGNYPTVKYI
+583 NNKNEGNYPTVKYI
-597 KNMNKLFDNKLLEE
+597 KNMNKLLDDKLLDDI
-611 ADIIENYSKNIEK
+611 DIIDNYSKNIET
-624 ELNYIS
+624 ELNYIT
-630 NKENKISINNSGL
+630 NKENKLGVNNTGL

-658 HYQEEFDTISK
+658 HYQEEYDTICE
-669 DIKKMQKEKNK
+669 DIKKMEKEKNK

-686 TIQKEEKKL
+686 KIKKQEKKIL
-695 LNVDNKNNLQKLKKA
+695 TVDDKNNLQKIKKA
-710 IENLCNDNNKKDEEI
+710 IENIYQDNNKIDEEI
-725 ALINTVLM
+725 SLINTVLI
-733 NKYSNIIYDNVINSN
+733 NKYSNILNDNLINEN
-748 NSGIN
+748 NNG
-753 NINIFNEKN
+753 INIFNGKNLDIEK
-762 FEDKIAENINNN
+762 ITENINN
-774 EDVFGDDEII
+774 EGDVFDDDEII

>member
-1 MKGIEQA
+1 MEHD
-8 NEIIGKIIE
+8 NEIIGKIVE
-17 GYRIIKFLGSGKFS
+17 GFKIIKFLGKGKFS
-31 VVYEA
+31 VVYQA
-36 ERQVD
+36 ERQAD

-52 YDIKDKN
+52 YDIKDKS

-87 YQNELY
+87 FQNELY

-107 IKKYKQEGDEIDE
+107 IRKYKQEGDEIDE
-120 RKVIEYTR
+120 SRVIEYTR

-193 NNSNGYDFKCD
+193 NGSEGYDFKVD

-241 YPKIDNNKYKVAA
+241 YPKIDNNKYRTAA

-260 LKVNPEERMELP
+260 LKVDPRERMELP
-272 QVLKICDEYISQQEE
+272 QVIKICDEYISKQEE
-287 KPRIDPFIIM
+287 KPKIDPFIIM
-297 DDLIEK
+297 DDMVEK

-314 QKHNHEIINKYYF
+314 QKHNHDIINKYYF
-327 ACNIYGF
+327 AFNMYGF
-334 NFDNKENST
+334 NFDNKDNAS
-343 KETYPLQFAYFFDL
+343 KESYPVQFAYFYDL
-357 CNWLMALI
+357 ANWLMALI

-371 NILQEIDIKFKKYDK
+371 NILQEIDVKFKKYDK
-386 KKPQDVQIQE
+386 KKPQDAQIQE

-402 NLQIKVLFNSRF
+402 NLQVKVLLNSRF

-445 FQDIQ
+445 FKDVQ
-450 EIEKIKEYPDD
+450 EIEKIKEYPED
-461 IPLEENIGT
+461 IPLEDNIGT

-477 TNYNFSGFKSIGGGS
+477 TNYNFNGFKSIGGGS
-492 KSKFYSGQK
+492 KTKFYSGQK
-501 FKHFASIGPINDEN
+501 FKHFTSIGPMGDET
-515 STNYSAQGEEDNI
+515 STNFTGQQEEEN
-528 NKNQNLNSEQAILY
+528 NKNNANNENGILY
-542 SNIPEE
+542 SNVTEE
-548 DWQKEFNKVSNMLEI
+548 EWQNEFNKVSNMLKIE
-563 AEVSDEYM
+563 EVPEENLS
-571 ASFSESSSNNKD
+571 SFSDNND
-583 SNKNEGNYPTVKYI
+583 QGRTEGNYQAVKQI
-597 KNMNKLFDNKLLEE
+597 NNVSKLFSDKYVNDAEYLDVYNKQI
-611 ADIIENYSKNIEK
+611 DK
-624 ELNYIS
+624 ELQNINNKESKISVS
-630 NKENKISINNSGL
+630 NKGL
-643 KDELNKLKITKQANI
+643 KEELNKLKITKQANQ
-658 HYQEEFDTISK
+658 HYQDEYDTINE
-669 DIKKMQKEKNK
+669 DIKKMEN
-680 IEYELD
+680 
-686 TIQKEEKKL
+686 EKKQVEL
-695 LNVDNKNNLQKLKKA
+695 KLSKLKKDEKKMMSYDDGKTVQKIRKA
-710 IENLCNDNNKKDEEI
+710 IETIYADNNKLDEEI
-725 ALINTVLM
+725 SLMNTVIM
-733 NKYSNIIYDNVINSN
+733 NKYSNIMYDNYMNSDN
-748 NSGIN
+748 NGN
-753 NINIFNEKN
+753 NFVFNGRNDIFNN
-762 FEDKIAENINNN
+762 VPENIKSN
-774 EDVFGDDEII
+774 EDVFGEDEII

>member
-1 MKGIEQA
+1 MEHD
-8 NEIIGKIIE
+8 NEIIGKIVE
-17 GYRIIKFLGSGKFS
+17 GFKIIKFLGKGKFS
-31 VVYEA
+31 VVYQA
-36 ERQVD
+36 ERQAD

-52 YDIKDKN
+52 YDIKDKS

-87 YQNELY
+87 FQNELY

-107 IKKYKQEGDEIDE
+107 IRKYKQEGDEIDE
-120 RKVIEYTR
+120 SRVIEYTR

-193 NNSNGYDFKCD
+193 NGSEGYDFKVD

-241 YPKIDNNKYKVAA
+241 YPKIDNNKYRTAA

-260 LKVNPEERMELP
+260 LKVDPRERMELP
-272 QVLKICDEYISQQEE
+272 QVIKICDEYISKQEE
-287 KPRIDPFIIM
+287 KPKIDPFIIM
-297 DDLIEK
+297 DDMVEK

-314 QKHNHEIINKYYF
+314 QKHNHDIINKYYF
-327 ACNIYGF
+327 AFNMYGF
-334 NFDNKENST
+334 NFDNKDNAS
-343 KETYPLQFAYFFDL
+343 KESYPVQFAYFYDL
-357 CNWLMALI
+357 ANWLMALI

-371 NILQEIDIKFKKYDK
+371 NILQEIDVKFKKYDK
-386 KKPQDVQIQE
+386 KKPQDAQIQE

-402 NLQIKVLFNSRF
+402 NLQVKVLLNSRF

-445 FQDIQ
+445 FKDVQ
-450 EIEKIKEYPDD
+450 EIEKIKEYPED
-461 IPLEENIGT
+461 IPLEDNIGT

-477 TNYNFSGFKSIGGGS
+477 TNYNFNGFKSIGGGS
-492 KSKFYSGQK
+492 KTKFYSGQK
-501 FKHFASIGPINDEN
+501 FKHFTSIGPMGDET
-515 STNYSAQGEEDNI
+515 STNFAGQQEEEN
-528 NKNQNLNSEQAILY
+528 NKNNANNENGILY
-542 SNIPEE
+542 SNVTEE
-548 DWQKEFNKVSNMLEI
+548 DWQNEFNKVSNMLKIE
-563 AEVSDEYM
+563 EVPEENLS
-571 ASFSESSSNNKD
+571 SFSDNND
-583 SNKNEGNYPTVKYI
+583 QGRTEGNYQAVKQI
-597 KNMNKLFDNKLLEE
+597 NNVSKLFSDKYVNDAEYLDVYNKQI
-611 ADIIENYSKNIEK
+611 DK
-624 ELNYIS
+624 ELQNINNKESKISVS
-630 NKENKISINNSGL
+630 NKGL
-643 KDELNKLKITKQANI
+643 KEELNKLKITKQANQ
-658 HYQEEFDTISK
+658 HYQDEYDTINE
-669 DIKKMQKEKNK
+669 DIKKMEN
-680 IEYELD
+680 
-686 TIQKEEKKL
+686 EKKQIEL
-695 LNVDNKNNLQKLKKA
+695 KLSKLKKDEKKMMSYDDGKTVQKIRKA
-710 IENLCNDNNKKDEEI
+710 IETIYADNNKLDEEI
-725 ALINTVLM
+725 SLMNTVIM
-733 NKYSNIIYDNVINSN
+733 NKYSNIMYDNYMNSDN
-748 NSGIN
+748 NGN
-753 NINIFNEKN
+753 NFVFNGRNDIFNN
-762 FEDKIAENINNN
+762 VPENIKSN
-774 EDVFGDDEII
+774 EDVFGEDEII

>member
-1 MKGIEQA
+1 MKGMEQA
-8 NEIIGKIIE
+8 NDIIGKIIE

-36 ERQVD
+36 ERQLD

-87 YQNELY
+87 FQNELY

-254 KISEAL
+254 KISESL
-260 LKVNPEERMELP
+260 LKVNPEERMELD
-272 QVLKICDEYISQQEE
+272 QVLKICDEYISKQEE

-314 QKHNHEIINKYYF
+314 QKHNHDIINKYYF
-327 ACNIYGF
+327 ACNMYGF
-334 NFDNKENST
+334 NFENKENTT
-343 KETYPLQFAYFFDL
+343 KETYPVQFAYFFDL

-386 KKPQDVQIQE
+386 KKQQEIQMQE

-414 KFGYGDG
+414 KYGYGDG

-477 TNYNFSGFKSIGGGS
+477 TNYNFSGYKSIGGGS

-515 STNYSAQGEEDNI
+515 STNYSAQGEEDTNNKNTNI
-528 NKNQNLNSEQAILY
+528 NNENAILY

-563 AEVSDEYM
+563 AEVSDEYFG
-571 ASFSESSSNNKD
+571 SFSESSSNNKD
-583 SNKNEGNYPTVKYI
+583 NNKNEGNYPTVKYI
-597 KNMNKLFDNKLLEE
+597 KNMNKLFDEKLLDD
-611 ADIIENYSKNIEK
+611 ADIIDNYSKNIEN

-630 NKENKISINNSGL
+630 NKENKLGNNNAGL

-658 HYQEEFDTISK
+658 HYQEEYDTICE
-669 DIKKMQKEKNK
+669 DIKKMEKEKNK

-686 TIQKEEKKL
+686 KIKKQEKKIL
-695 LNVDNKNNLQKLKKA
+695 TVDDQNNLQKIKKA
-710 IENLCNDNNKKDEEI
+710 IENIYHDGNKIEEEI
-725 ALINTVLM
+725 ALINTVLI
-733 NKYSNIIYDNVINSN
+733 NKYSNILNDNLINENSN
-748 NSGIN
+748 GG
-753 NINIFNEKN
+753 NIFNGKN
-762 FEDKIAENINNN
+762 LDMDKIAENINN
-774 EDVFGDDEII
+774 EGDVFDGDEIV

>member
-1 MKGIEQA
+1 MKGMEQA
-8 NEIIGKIIE
+8 NDIIGKIIE

-36 ERQVD
+36 ERQLD

-87 YQNELY
+87 FQNELY

-254 KISEAL
+254 KISESL
-260 LKVNPEERMELP
+260 LKVNPEERMELD
-272 QVLKICDEYISQQEE
+272 QVLKICDEYISKQEE

-314 QKHNHEIINKYYF
+314 QKHNHDIINKYYF
-327 ACNIYGF
+327 ACNMYGF
-334 NFDNKENST
+334 NFENKENTT
-343 KETYPLQFAYFFDL
+343 KETYPVQFAYFFDL

-386 KKPQDVQIQE
+386 KKQQEIQMQE

-414 KFGYGDG
+414 KYGYGDG

-477 TNYNFSGFKSIGGGS
+477 TNYNFSGYKSIGGGS

-515 STNYSAQGEEDNI
+515 STNYSAQGEEDTNNKNTNI
-528 NKNQNLNSEQAILY
+528 NNENAILY

-563 AEVSDEYM
+563 AEVSDEYFG
-571 ASFSESSSNNKD
+571 SFSESSSNNKD
-583 SNKNEGNYPTVKYI
+583 NNKNEGNYPTVKYI
-597 KNMNKLFDNKLLEE
+597 KNMNKLFDEKLLDD
-611 ADIIENYSKNIEK
+611 ADIIDNYSKNIEN

-630 NKENKISINNSGL
+630 NKENKLGNNNAGL

-658 HYQEEFDTISK
+658 HYQEEYDTICE
-669 DIKKMQKEKNK
+669 DIKKMEKDKNK
-680 IEYELD
+680 IEFELD
-686 TIQKEEKKL
+686 KIKKQEKKIL
-695 LNVDNKNNLQKLKKA
+695 TVDDQNNLQKIKKA
-710 IENLCNDNNKKDEEI
+710 IENIYHDGNKIEEEI
-725 ALINTVLM
+725 ALINTVLI
-733 NKYSNIIYDNVINSN
+733 NKYSNILNDNLINENSN
-748 NSGIN
+748 GG
-753 NINIFNEKN
+753 NIFNGKN
-762 FEDKIAENINNN
+762 LDMDKIVENINN
-774 EDVFGDDEII
+774 EGDVFDEDEII

>member
-1 MKGIEQA
+1 MKGMEQA

-36 ERQVD
+36 ERQLD

-87 YQNELY
+87 FQNELY

-260 LKVNPEERMELP
+260 LKVNPEERMELD
-272 QVLKICDEYISQQEE
+272 QVLKICDEYISKQEE

-314 QKHNHEIINKYYF
+314 QKHNHDIINKYYF
-327 ACNIYGF
+327 ACNMYGF
-334 NFDNKENST
+334 NFDNKENTS
-343 KETYPLQFAYFFDL
+343 KETYPVQFAYFFDL

-386 KKPQDVQIQE
+386 KKQQEIQMQE

-414 KFGYGDG
+414 KYGYGDG

-477 TNYNFSGFKSIGGGS
+477 TNYNFSGYKSLGGGS
-492 KSKFYSGQK
+492 KTKFYSGQK
-501 FKHFASIGPINDEN
+501 FKHFASIGPVNDEN
-515 STNYSAQGEEDNI
+515 STNYSAQGDEDSNNKNTNI
-528 NKNQNLNSEQAILY
+528 NNENAILY

-563 AEVSDEYM
+563 AEVSDEYLV
-571 ASFSESSSNNKD
+571 SFSESSSNNKD
-583 SNKNEGNYPTVKYI
+583 NNKNEGNYPTVKYI
-597 KNMNKLFDNKLLEE
+597 KNMNKLLDDKLLDDI
-611 ADIIENYSKNIEK
+611 DIIDNYSKNIEN

-630 NKENKISINNSGL
+630 NKENKLGVNNTGL

-658 HYQEEFDTISK
+658 HYQEEYDTICE
-669 DIKKMQKEKNK
+669 DIKKMEKEKNK

-686 TIQKEEKKL
+686 KIKKQEKKIL
-695 LNVDNKNNLQKLKKA
+695 TVDDKNNLQKIKKA
-710 IENLCNDNNKKDEEI
+710 IENIYQDNNKIDEEI
-725 ALINTVLM
+725 SLINTVLI
-733 NKYSNIIYDNVINSN
+733 NKYSNILNDNLINEN
-748 NSGIN
+748 IN
-753 NINIFNEKN
+753 GINIFNGKNLDIEKVT
-762 FEDKIAENINNN
+762 ENLKN
-774 EDVFGDDEII
+774 EGDVFDDDEII

>member
-1 MKGIEQA
+1 MKGMEQA
-8 NEIIGKIIE
+8 NDIIGKIIE

-36 ERQVD
+36 ERQLD

-87 YQNELY
+87 FQNELY

-254 KISEAL
+254 KISESL
-260 LKVNPEERMELP
+260 LKVNPEERMELD
-272 QVLKICDEYISQQEE
+272 QVLKICDEYISKQEE

-314 QKHNHEIINKYYF
+314 QKHNHDIINKYYF
-327 ACNIYGF
+327 ACNMYGF
-334 NFDNKENST
+334 NFENKENTT
-343 KETYPLQFAYFFDL
+343 KETYPVQFAYFFDL

-386 KKPQDVQIQE
+386 KKQQEIQMQE

-414 KFGYGDG
+414 KYGYGDG

-477 TNYNFSGFKSIGGGS
+477 TNYNFSGYKSIGGGS

-515 STNYSAQGEEDNI
+515 STNYSAQGEEDTNNKNTNI
-528 NKNQNLNSEQAILY
+528 NNENAILY

-563 AEVSDEYM
+563 AEVSDEYFG
-571 ASFSESSSNNKD
+571 SFSESSSNNKD
-583 SNKNEGNYPTVKYI
+583 NNKNEGNYPTVKYI
-597 KNMNKLFDNKLLEE
+597 KNMNKLFDEKLLDD
-611 ADIIENYSKNIEK
+611 ADIIDNYSKNIEN

-630 NKENKISINNSGL
+630 NKENKLGNNNAGL

-658 HYQEEFDTISK
+658 HYQEEYDTICE
-669 DIKKMQKEKNK
+669 DIKKMEKEKNE

-686 TIQKEEKKL
+686 KIKKQEKKIL
-695 LNVDNKNNLQKLKKA
+695 TVDDQNNLQKIKKA
-710 IENLCNDNNKKDEEI
+710 IENIYHDGNKIEEEI
-725 ALINTVLM
+725 ALINTVLI
-733 NKYSNIIYDNVINSN
+733 NKYSNILNDNLINENSN
-748 NSGIN
+748 GG
-753 NINIFNEKN
+753 NIFNGKN
-762 FEDKIAENINNN
+762 LDMDKIVENINN
-774 EDVFGDDEII
+774 EGDVFDEDEII

>member
-1 MKGIEQA
+1 MKGMEQA

-36 ERQVD
+36 ERQLD

-87 YQNELY
+87 FQNELY

-260 LKVNPEERMELP
+260 LKVNPEERMELA
-272 QVLKICDEYISQQEE
+272 QVLKICDEYISKQEE

-327 ACNIYGF
+327 ACNMYGF
-334 NFDNKENST
+334 NFDNKENTS
-343 KETYPLQFAYFFDL
+343 KETYPVQFAYFFDL

-386 KKPQDVQIQE
+386 KKQQEIQMQE

-414 KFGYGDG
+414 KYGYGDG

-477 TNYNFSGFKSIGGGS
+477 TNYNFSGYKSLGGGS
-492 KSKFYSGQK
+492 KTKFYSGQK

-515 STNYSAQGEEDNI
+515 STNYSAQGDEDSNNKNTNI
-528 NKNQNLNSEQAILY
+528 NNENAILY

-563 AEVSDEYM
+563 AEVSDEYFG
-571 ASFSESSSNNKD
+571 SFSESSSNNKD
-583 SNKNEGNYPTVKYI
+583 NNKNEGNYPTVKYI
-597 KNMNKLFDNKLLEE
+597 KNMNKLLDDKLLDDI
-611 ADIIENYSKNIEK
+611 DIIDNYSKNIET

-630 NKENKISINNSGL
+630 NKENKLGVNNTGL

-658 HYQEEFDTISK
+658 HYQEEYDTICE
-669 DIKKMQKEKNK
+669 DIKKMEKEKNK

-686 TIQKEEKKL
+686 KIKKQEKKIL
-695 LNVDNKNNLQKLKKA
+695 TVDDKNNLQKIKKA
-710 IENLCNDNNKKDEEI
+710 IENIYQDNNKIDEEI
-725 ALINTVLM
+725 SLINTVLI
-733 NKYSNIIYDNVINSN
+733 NKYSNILNDNLINEN
-748 NSGIN
+748 NNG
-753 NINIFNEKN
+753 INIFNGKNLDIEK
-762 FEDKIAENINNN
+762 ITENINN
-774 EDVFGDDEII
+774 EGDVFDDDEII

>member
-1 MKGIEQA
+1 MKGMEQV
-8 NEIIGKIIE
+8 NEMIGKIIE

-36 ERQVD
+36 ERQLD

-297 DDLIEK
+297 DDMIEK

-334 NFDNKENST
+334 NFDNKENSS
-343 KETYPLQFAYFFDL
+343 KETYPVQFAYFYDL
-357 CNWLMALI
+357 SNWLMALI

-386 KKPQDVQIQE
+386 KKQQEIQIQE

-402 NLQIKVLFNSRF
+402 NLQIKVLYNSRF
-414 KFGYGDG
+414 KYGYGDG

-477 TNYNFSGFKSIGGGS
+477 TNYNFSGYKSIGGGS
-492 KSKFYSGQK
+492 KTKFYSGQK

-515 STNYSAQGEEDNI
+515 STNYSAQGEEE
-528 NKNQNLNSEQAILY
+528 NKQNSNVNNEQAILY

-571 ASFSESSSNNKD
+571 VSFSESSSNNKD
-583 SNKNEGNYPTVKYI
+583 SNKLEGNYPKVKYI
-597 KNMNKLFDNKLLEE
+597 KNVNKLLDDKLLEDAE
-611 ADIIENYSKNIEK
+611 IIENYSNNIEK
-624 ELNYIS
+624 ELDYIS
-630 NKENKISINNSGL
+630 KKENKISVNNSGL
-643 KDELNKLKITKQANI
+643 KEELNKLKITKQANV
-658 HYQEEFDTISK
+658 HYQEEYDLINK
-669 DIKKMQKEKNK
+669 DIKKMEKEKDK

-686 TIQKEEKKL
+686 KIKKEEKKI
-695 LNVDNKNNLQKLKKA
+695 LNLDNKNNLTKIKKA
-710 IENLCNDNNKKDEEI
+710 VENLYNDNNKIDEEI
-725 ALINTVLM
+725 SLINTVLM
-733 NKYSNIIYDNVINSN
+733 NKYSNIIYDNIINPN
-748 NSGIN
+748 NSGMN
-753 NINIFNEKN
+753 VNIFNEKN
-762 FEDKIAENINNN
+762 FENKIAESINKD

>member
-1 MKGIEQA
+1 MKNIEQM
-8 NEIIGKIIE
+8 NEIIGKTIE
-17 GYRIIKFLGSGKFS
+17 GFKIIKFLGSGKFS
-31 VVYEA
+31 VVYQA
-36 ERQVD
+36 ERQID

-120 RKVIEYTR
+120 RKVIEYTQ

-137 HEQRVIHRDLKPAN
+137 HEQRIIHRDLKPAN

-241 YPKIDNNKYKVAA
+241 YPKIDNNKYQTAA
-254 KISEAL
+254 KIAEAL
-260 LKVNPEERMELP
+260 LKVNPEERMDLP
-272 QVLKICDEYISQQEE
+272 QVLKICEIYISKQEE
-287 KPRIDPFIIM
+287 KPKIDPFIIM
-297 DDLIEK
+297 EDMIEK

-314 QKHNHEIINKYYF
+314 QKNNHEIINKYFF
-327 ACNIYGF
+327 ACNMYGY
-334 NFDNKENST
+334 NFDNKDNQT
-343 KETYPLQFAYFFDL
+343 KETYPVQFAYFFDL
-357 CNWLMALI
+357 CNWLIALI
-365 KQNANI
+365 KQNVNI
-371 NILQEIDIKFKKYDK
+371 NILQEIDVKFKKYDK
-386 KKPQDVQIQE
+386 KKPQDVQIQD
-396 LLNDLK
+396 LINDLK
-402 NLQIKVLFNSRF
+402 NLQVKILLNSRF
-414 KFGYGDG
+414 KYGYGDG

-450 EIEKIKEYPDD
+450 DIEKIKEYPED

-477 TNYNFSGFKSIGGGS
+477 TNYNFNGFKSLGGGS
-492 KSKFYSGQK
+492 KTKFFSGQK
-501 FKHFASIGPINDEN
+501 FKHFTSIGPMNDES
-515 STNYSAQGEEDNI
+515 STNYSCQAEEDNS
-528 NKNQNLNSEQAILY
+528 KLNNENEILY
-542 SNIPEE
+542 SNITNE
-548 DWQKEFNKVSNMLEI
+548 DWQKELRKVSNMLEI
-563 AEVSDEYM
+563 AEVSDEYFG
-571 ASFSESSSNNKD
+571 SFSESSSNY
-583 SNKNEGNYPTVKYI
+583 SNKNEGNYMAVRQI
-597 KNMNKLFDNKLLEE
+597 KNLSKLFSNNFMPDLELIKEYSDNLDEE
-611 ADIIENYSKNIEK
+611 LK
-624 ELNYIS
+624 YIS
-630 NKENKISINNSGL
+630 NNESKIVIHNRELKE
-643 KDELNKLKITKQANI
+643 ELNKLKLTNQANM
-658 HYQEEFDTISK
+658 HYMEEYEGISK
-669 DIKKMQKEKNK
+669 KIKKMEMEKKK
-680 IEYELD
+680 IEQKLEK
-686 TIQKEEKKL
+686 IEKEEKKL
-695 LNVDNKNNLQKLKKA
+695 LTFDKKGNVHKMKKA
-710 IENLCNDNNKKDEEI
+710 IENILNDNKKIEEEI
-725 ALINTVLM
+725 DLLNTVII
-733 NKYSNIIYDNVINSN
+733 NKYSNIMYNNEQMYRDNDNYF
-748 NSGIN
+748 GIN
-753 NINIFNEKN
+753 KKNPINEIMENDMNKN
-762 FEDKIAENINNN
+762 D
-774 EDVFGDDEII
+774 DVFGEDEII

>member
-1 MKGIEQA
+1 MEQT
-8 NEIIGKIIE
+8 NEIIGKIVE
-17 GYRIIKFLGSGKFS
+17 GFKIIKFLGSGKFS
-31 VVYEA
+31 VVYQA
-36 ERQVD
+36 ERQAD

-87 YQNELY
+87 FQNELY

-107 IKKYKQEGDEIDE
+107 IRKYKQEGDEIDE
-120 RKVIEYTR
+120 RKVIEYTK

-137 HEQRVIHRDLKPAN
+137 HEQRIIHRDLKPAN

-241 YPKIDNNKYKVAA
+241 YPKIDNNKYQTAA

-260 LKVNPEERMELP
+260 LKVNPEERMDLP
-272 QVLKICDEYISQQEE
+272 QVLKICDEYISKQEE

-297 DDLIEK
+297 DDMIEK

-327 ACNIYGF
+327 ACNMYGY
-334 NFDNKENST
+334 NFDNKDNPS
-343 KETYPLQFAYFFDL
+343 KETYPVQFAYFFDL

-386 KKPQDVQIQE
+386 KKPQDVQIQD

-402 NLQIKVLFNSRF
+402 NLQVKVLINSRF
-414 KFGYGDG
+414 KYGYGDG

-445 FQDIQ
+445 FQDVQ
-450 EIEKIKEYPDD
+450 EIEKIKEYPED

-492 KSKFYSGQK
+492 KTKFYSGQK
-501 FKHFASIGPINDEN
+501 FKHFTSIGPMNDET
-515 STNYSAQGEEDNI
+515 STNYSGQGEEEN
-528 NKNQNLNSEQAILY
+528 NKNNVNNEQAILY
-542 SNIPEE
+542 SNIPEA

-563 AEVSDEYM
+563 AEVSDEYFG
-571 ASFSESSSNNKD
+571 SFSESSSNNKD
-583 SNKNEGNYPTVKYI
+583 QNKNENNYSAVKHI
-597 KNMNKLFDNKLLEE
+597 KNISKLFNNKYVNDTQYLELYNE
-611 ADIIENYSKNIEK
+611 NIEN
-624 ELNYIS
+624 ELQKIS
-630 NKENKISINNSGL
+630 NKESKLSTSNKGL
-643 KDELNKLKITKQANI
+643 KEELNKLKITKQANKQ
-658 HYQEEFDTISK
+658 YEEEFDTISK
-669 DIKKMQKEKNK
+669 SIKKKEIEKNN
-680 IEYELD
+680 IES
-686 TIQKEEKKL
+686 K
-695 LNVDNKNNLQKLKKA
+695 LQKIKKDEKTILKYDTKTYLPKIRKA
-710 IENLCNDNNKKDEEI
+710 IENIYEDNNKIDEEI
-725 ALINTVLM
+725 SLLNTVII
-733 NKYSNIIYDNVINSN
+733 NKYSNIMYN
-748 NSGIN
+748 NFMN
-753 NINIFNEKN
+753 NNNN
-762 FEDKIAENINNN
+762 DNINNFGFNIKNNDINGIPENIKQN
-774 EDVFGDDEII
+774 EEVFGEDEII

>member
-1 MKGIEQA
+1 MKGMEQA
-8 NEIIGKIIE
+8 NDIIGKIIE

-36 ERQVD
+36 ERQLD

-87 YQNELY
+87 FQNELY

-254 KISEAL
+254 KISESL
-260 LKVNPEERMELP
+260 LKVNPEERMELD
-272 QVLKICDEYISQQEE
+272 QVLKICDEYISKQEE

-314 QKHNHEIINKYYF
+314 QKHNHDIINKYYF
-327 ACNIYGF
+327 ACNMYGF
-334 NFDNKENST
+334 NFDNKENTS
-343 KETYPLQFAYFFDL
+343 KETYPVQFAYFFDL

-386 KKPQDVQIQE
+386 KKQQEIQMQE

-414 KFGYGDG
+414 KYGYGDG

-477 TNYNFSGFKSIGGGS
+477 TNYNFSGYKSIGGGS

-515 STNYSAQGEEDNI
+515 STNYSAQGEEDTNNKNTNI
-528 NKNQNLNSEQAILY
+528 NNENAILY

-563 AEVSDEYM
+563 AEVSDEYFG
-571 ASFSESSSNNKD
+571 SFSESSSNNKD
-583 SNKNEGNYPTVKYI
+583 NNKNEGNYPTVKYI
-597 KNMNKLFDNKLLEE
+597 KNMNKLFDEKLLDD
-611 ADIIENYSKNIEK
+611 ADIIDNYSKNIEN

-630 NKENKISINNSGL
+630 NKENKLGNNNAGL

-658 HYQEEFDTISK
+658 HYQEEYDTICE
-669 DIKKMQKEKNK
+669 DIKKMEKEKNK

-686 TIQKEEKKL
+686 KIKKQEKKIL
-695 LNVDNKNNLQKLKKA
+695 TVDDQNNLQKIKKA
-710 IENLCNDNNKKDEEI
+710 IENIYHDGNKIEEEI
-725 ALINTVLM
+725 ALINTVLI
-733 NKYSNIIYDNVINSN
+733 NKYSNILNDNLINENSN
-748 NSGIN
+748 GG
-753 NINIFNEKN
+753 NIFNGKN
-762 FEDKIAENINNN
+762 LDMDKIVENINN
-774 EDVFGDDEII
+774 EGDVFDEDEII

>member
-1 MKGIEQA
+1 MKGMEQV

-36 ERQVD
+36 ERQLD

-241 YPKIDNNKYKVAA
+241 YPKIDNNKYKIAA

-297 DDLIEK
+297 DDMIEK

-334 NFDNKENST
+334 NYDNKENSL
-343 KETYPLQFAYFFDL
+343 KETYPVQFAYFYDL
-357 CNWLMALI
+357 SNWLMALI

-386 KKPQDVQIQE
+386 KKPQENQIQE

-402 NLQIKVLFNSRF
+402 NLQIKVLYNSRF
-414 KFGYGDG
+414 KYGYGDG

-477 TNYNFSGFKSIGGGS
+477 TNYNFSGYKSIGGGS
-492 KSKFYSGQK
+492 KTKFFSGQK

-515 STNYSAQGEEDNI
+515 STNYSAQGEEENKQNNNNI
-528 NKNQNLNSEQAILY
+528 NNEQAILY

-571 ASFSESSSNNKD
+571 LSFSESSSNNKD
-583 SNKNEGNYPTVKYI
+583 SNKLEGNYPTVKYI
-597 KNMNKLFDNKLLEE
+597 KNVNKLLEDKLLE
-611 ADIIENYSKNIEK
+611 DKEIIENYSNNIEK
-624 ELNYIS
+624 ELDYIS
-630 NKENKISINNSGL
+630 KKENKISVNNSGL
-643 KDELNKLKITKQANI
+643 KEELNKLKITKQANV
-658 HYQEEFDTISK
+658 HYQEEYDLINK
-669 DIKKMQKEKNK
+669 DIKKMEKEKNK

-686 TIQKEEKKL
+686 KIQKEEKKL
-695 LNVDNKNNLQKLKKA
+695 LNLDNKNNLNKIKNA
-710 IENLCNDNNKKDEEI
+710 VENLYNDNNKLDEEI
-725 ALINTVLM
+725 SLVNTVLM

-748 NSGIN
+748 NNGI

>member
-1 MKGIEQA
+1 MEHD
-8 NEIIGKIIE
+8 NEIIGKIVE
-17 GYRIIKFLGSGKFS
+17 GFKIIKFLGKGKFS
-31 VVYEA
+31 VVYQA
-36 ERQVD
+36 ERQAD

-52 YDIKDKN
+52 YDIKDKS

-87 YQNELY
+87 FQNELY

-107 IKKYKQEGDEIDE
+107 IRKYKQEGDEIDE
-120 RKVIEYTR
+120 SRVIEYTR

-193 NNSNGYDFKCD
+193 NGSEGYDFKVD

-241 YPKIDNNKYKVAA
+241 YPKIDNNKYRTAA

-260 LKVNPEERMELP
+260 LKVDPRERMELP
-272 QVLKICDEYISQQEE
+272 QVIKICDEYISKQEE
-287 KPRIDPFIIM
+287 KPKIDPFIIM
-297 DDLIEK
+297 DDMVEK

-314 QKHNHEIINKYYF
+314 QKHNHDIINKYYF
-327 ACNIYGF
+327 AFNMYGF
-334 NFDNKENST
+334 NFDNKDNAS
-343 KETYPLQFAYFFDL
+343 KESYPVQFAYFYDL
-357 CNWLMALI
+357 ANWLMALI

-371 NILQEIDIKFKKYDK
+371 NILQEIDVKFKKYDK
-386 KKPQDVQIQE
+386 KKPQDAQIQE

-402 NLQIKVLFNSRF
+402 NLQVKVLLNSRF

-445 FQDIQ
+445 FKDVQ
-450 EIEKIKEYPDD
+450 EIEKIKEYPED
-461 IPLEENIGT
+461 IPLEDNIGT

-477 TNYNFSGFKSIGGGS
+477 TNYNFNGFKSIGGGS
-492 KSKFYSGQK
+492 KTKFYSGQK
-501 FKHFASIGPINDEN
+501 FKHFTSIGPMGDET
-515 STNYSAQGEEDNI
+515 STNFTGQQEEEN
-528 NKNQNLNSEQAILY
+528 NKNNANNENGILY
-542 SNIPEE
+542 SNVTEE
-548 DWQKEFNKVSNMLEI
+548 DWQNEFNKVSNMLKIE
-563 AEVSDEYM
+563 EVPEENL
-571 ASFSESSSNNKD
+571 ASFSDNND
-583 SNKNEGNYPTVKYI
+583 QGRTEGNYQAVKQI
-597 KNMNKLFDNKLLEE
+597 NNVSKLFSDKYVNDAEYLDVYNKQI
-611 ADIIENYSKNIEK
+611 DK
-624 ELNYIS
+624 ELQNINNKESKISVS
-630 NKENKISINNSGL
+630 NKGL
-643 KDELNKLKITKQANI
+643 KEELNKLKITKQANQ
-658 HYQEEFDTISK
+658 HYQDEYDTINE
-669 DIKKMQKEKNK
+669 DIKKMEN
-680 IEYELD
+680 
-686 TIQKEEKKL
+686 EKKQVEL
-695 LNVDNKNNLQKLKKA
+695 KLSKLKKDEKKMMSYDDGKTVQKIRKA
-710 IENLCNDNNKKDEEI
+710 IETIYADNNKLDEEI
-725 ALINTVLM
+725 SLMNTVIM
-733 NKYSNIIYDNVINSN
+733 NKYSNIMYDNYMNSDN
-748 NSGIN
+748 NGN
-753 NINIFNEKN
+753 NFVFNGRNDIFNN
-762 FEDKIAENINNN
+762 VPENIKSN
-774 EDVFGDDEII
+774 EDVFGEDEII

>member
-8 NEIIGKIIE
+8 NDIIGKIIE
-17 GYRIIKFLGSGKFS
+17 GYKIIKFLGSGKFS

-36 ERQVD
+36 ERQLD

-137 HEQRVIHRDLKPAN
+137 HEQRIIHRDLKPAN

-272 QVLKICDEYISQQEE
+272 QVLKICDEYISKQEE

-303 LRLLNYEINFC
+303 LRLINYEINFC

-343 KETYPLQFAYFFDL
+343 KETYPVQFAYFYDL
-357 CNWLMALI
+357 SNWLMALI

-386 KKPQDVQIQE
+386 KKQQEVQIQE

-402 NLQIKVLFNSRF
+402 NLQIKVLYNSRF

-477 TNYNFSGFKSIGGGS
+477 TNYNFSGYKSIGGGS
-492 KSKFYSGQK
+492 KSKFFSGQK

-515 STNYSAQGEEDNI
+515 STNYSAQAEEE
-528 NKNQNLNSEQAILY
+528 NKQNNVNSENAILY

-597 KNMNKLFDNKLLEE
+597 KNMNKLLDDKIL
-611 ADIIENYSKNIEK
+611 DDVDVIDNYSKNIEK

-630 NKENKISINNSGL
+630 NKENKISITNTGL
-643 KDELNKLKITKQANI
+643 KEELNKLKITKQANI
-658 HYQEEFDTISK
+658 HYQEEYDMINE
-669 DIKKMQKEKNK
+669 DIKKMEKEKNK
-680 IEYELD
+680 IEFELD
-686 TIQKEEKKL
+686 KIKKEEKKF
-695 LNVDNKNNLQKLKKA
+695 LNLDDKNNLQKIKKA
-710 IENLCNDNNKKDEEI
+710 VENLYNDNNKLDEEI
-725 ALINTVLM
+725 SLVNTVLM
-733 NKYSNIIYDNVINSN
+733 NKYSNFLYDNVINSD
-748 NSGIN
+748 NSGV
-753 NINIFNEKN
+753 NIFNDKN
-762 FEDKIAENINNN
+762 FETKIAENINKE
-774 EDVFGDDEII
+774 EDVFGADEII

>member
-8 NEIIGKIIE
+8 NDIIGKIIE
-17 GYRIIKFLGSGKFS
+17 GYKIIKFLGSGKFS

-36 ERQVD
+36 ERQLD

-137 HEQRVIHRDLKPAN
+137 HEQRIIHRDLKPAN

-272 QVLKICDEYISQQEE
+272 QVLKICDEYISKQEE

-303 LRLLNYEINFC
+303 LRLINYEINFC

-343 KETYPLQFAYFFDL
+343 KETYPVQFAYFYDL
-357 CNWLMALI
+357 SNWLMALI

-386 KKPQDVQIQE
+386 KKQQEVQIQE

-402 NLQIKVLFNSRF
+402 NLQIKVLYNSRF

-477 TNYNFSGFKSIGGGS
+477 TNYNFSGYKSIGGGS
-492 KSKFYSGQK
+492 KSKFFSGQK
-501 FKHFASIGPINDEN
+501 FKHFASIGPVNDEN
-515 STNYSAQGEEDNI
+515 STNYSAQAEEE
-528 NKNQNLNSEQAILY
+528 NKQNNVNSENAILY

-597 KNMNKLFDNKLLEE
+597 KNMNKLLDDKLL
-611 ADIIENYSKNIEK
+611 DDVDVIDNYSKNIEK

-630 NKENKISINNSGL
+630 NKENKISIINSGL
-643 KDELNKLKITKQANI
+643 KEELNKLKITKQANI
-658 HYQEEFDTISK
+658 HYQEEYNMINE
-669 DIKKMQKEKNK
+669 DIKKMEKEKNK
-680 IEYELD
+680 IEFELD
-686 TIQKEEKKL
+686 KIKKEEKKF
-695 LNVDNKNNLQKLKKA
+695 LNFDDKNSLQKIKKA
-710 IENLCNDNNKKDEEI
+710 VENLYNDNNKLDEEI
-725 ALINTVLM
+725 SLVNTVLM
-733 NKYSNIIYDNVINSN
+733 NKYSNFLYDNVN
-748 NSGIN
+748 NSDNSGV
-753 NINIFNEKN
+753 NIFNDKN
-762 FEDKIAENINNN
+762 FETKIAENINKE
-774 EDVFGDDEII
+774 EDVFGADEII

>member
-1 MKGIEQA
+1 MKGMEQA
-8 NEIIGKIIE
+8 NDIIGKIIE

-36 ERQVD
+36 ERQLD

-87 YQNELY
+87 FQNELY

-254 KISEAL
+254 KISESL
-260 LKVNPEERMELP
+260 LKVNPEERMELD
-272 QVLKICDEYISQQEE
+272 QVLKICDEYISKQEE

-314 QKHNHEIINKYYF
+314 QKHNHDIINKYYF
-327 ACNIYGF
+327 ACNMYGF
-334 NFDNKENST
+334 NFENKENTT
-343 KETYPLQFAYFFDL
+343 KETYPVQFAYFFDL

-386 KKPQDVQIQE
+386 KKQQEIQMQE

-414 KFGYGDG
+414 KYGYGDG

-477 TNYNFSGFKSIGGGS
+477 TNYNFSGYKSLGGGS
-492 KSKFYSGQK
+492 KTKFYSGQK

-515 STNYSAQGEEDNI
+515 STNYSAQGDEDSNNKNTNI
-528 NKNQNLNSEQAILY
+528 NNENAILY

-597 KNMNKLFDNKLLEE
+597 KNMNKLLDDKLL
-611 ADIIENYSKNIEK
+611 DDVDVIDNYSKNIEK

-630 NKENKISINNSGL
+630 NKENKISITNTGL
-643 KDELNKLKITKQANI
+643 KEELNKLKITKQANI
-658 HYQEEFDTISK
+658 HYQEEYDIINE
-669 DIKKMQKEKNK
+669 DIKKMEKEKNK
-680 IEYELD
+680 IEFELD
-686 TIQKEEKKL
+686 KIKKEEKKF
-695 LNVDNKNNLQKLKKA
+695 LNLDDKNNLQKIKKA
-710 IENLCNDNNKKDEEI
+710 VENLYNDNNKLDEEI
-725 ALINTVLM
+725 SLVNTVLM
-733 NKYSNIIYDNVINSN
+733 NKYSNILYDNIINLN
-748 NSGIN
+748 NPGV
-753 NINIFNEKN
+753 NIFNDKN
-762 FEDKIAENINNN
+762 FETKIAENINKE
-774 EDVFGDDEII
+774 EDVFGADEII